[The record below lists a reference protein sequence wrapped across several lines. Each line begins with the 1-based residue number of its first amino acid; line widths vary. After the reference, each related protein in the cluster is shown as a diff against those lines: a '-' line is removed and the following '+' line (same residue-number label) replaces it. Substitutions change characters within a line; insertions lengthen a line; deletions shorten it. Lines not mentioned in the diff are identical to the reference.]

1 MKKIRMILAMDLEG
15 GIGKKGTIPW
25 HIPEDLKYFKE
36 KTKDC
41 FVAMG
46 VNTWND
52 PTFPKPM
59 KGRNTIVFTR
69 HFTDVDKRVHA
80 NNIINVD
87 FKLIPYYLDMF
98 HGKDI
103 WVIGGGK
110 VYDIMI
116 NHVDEV
122 YLTQIYDKFDCDVHF
137 DGSKLHD
144 QFEMVSQSQMKEYDG
159 IVYDFQIHRRV
170 K

>member
-1 MKKIRMILAMDLEG
+1 MKKVRMILAMDLEG
-15 GIGKKGTIPW
+15 GIGKNGTLPW
-25 HIPEDLKYFKE
+25 HIPEDLKMFKE

-46 VNTWND
+46 KNTWND

-59 KGRNTIVFTR
+59 KGRTTIVFTR
-69 HFTDVDKRVHA
+69 HFADVDNRILADNVL
-80 NNIINVD
+80 NVD
-87 FKLIPYYLDMF
+87 FNDIPLYLDMF
-98 HGKDI
+98 EGKDI

-116 NHVDEV
+116 EHVDEV
-122 YLTQIYDKFDCDVHF
+122 YLTQVYDNFGCDVFF
-137 DGSKLHD
+137 DGSKLHS
-144 QFEMVSQSQMKEYDG
+144 QFEMVSQSQLKEYGG
-159 IVYDFQIHRRV
+159 IQYDFQIHRRV